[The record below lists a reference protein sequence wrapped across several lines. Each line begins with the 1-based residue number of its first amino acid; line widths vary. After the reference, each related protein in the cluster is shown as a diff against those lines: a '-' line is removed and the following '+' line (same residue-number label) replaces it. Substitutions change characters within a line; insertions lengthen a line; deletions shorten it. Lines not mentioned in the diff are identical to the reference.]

1 MIGAAPD
8 RGLDDSQAGARSI
21 GLGVENLTNAKI
33 GVQGFDLATLCGCNE
48 VSYKPPRTFVVKT
61 RYSF

>member
-1 MIGAAPD
+1 MVN
-8 RGLDDSQAGARSI
+8 AGFGWSNDNWTLNFR
-21 GLGVENLTNAKI
+21 VRNLTDVKA

-48 VSYKPPRTFVVKT
+48 LSYKPPRFFQVGA